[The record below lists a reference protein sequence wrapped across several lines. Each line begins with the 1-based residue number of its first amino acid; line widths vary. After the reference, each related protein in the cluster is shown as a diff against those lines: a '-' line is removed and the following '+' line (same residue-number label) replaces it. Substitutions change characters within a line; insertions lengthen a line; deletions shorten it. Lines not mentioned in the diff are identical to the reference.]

1 MEKKRRKIKPQE
13 STKSEDLG
21 EQARAG
27 AGGAEKEKS
36 FYNEVENREE
46 MVVDINF

>member
-1 MEKKRRKIKPQE
+1 MKRRKIKPQE

-21 EQARAG
+21 GQAG

-36 FYNEVENREE
+36 FYNEEERREE